1 MIYAIRKH
9 AVGADIVGVIAMG
22 VRAEESR
29 GRRLLRRGVCRKA
42 KFNCLLPG
50 SSSGRP
56 LIEAPNR
63 TVLANSWNGY
73 KGLFYYLFGVAT
85 MVIW

>member
-1 MIYAIRKH
+1 MATRFKM
-9 AVGADIVGVIAMG
+9 ADYKFSGKLDENIT
-22 VRAEESR
+22 EY
-29 GRRLLRRGVCRKA
+29 LNNCRKA
-42 KFNCLLPG
+42 KFNCPLPG
-50 SSSGRP
+50 SPSGRP